1 MGDQQRNFP
10 EWEINRP
17 RVGIPTMGTP
27 RVSLSNQL
35 NPVLVSLENST
46 PCVGRLT
53 RGVFLP
59 TQGVFV
65 SCAASSSSP
74 TDYVGDIF
82 VLICKYTRKYGYILI
97 SIVTVYTEWVPTRGS
112 PVVGTRNN
120 TLWGLKLVG
129 VDSTQSWMLK

>member
-1 MGDQQRNFP
+1 MLDQKLLMGDQQRNFP
-10 EWEINRP
+10 EWEMNRP

-27 RVSLSNQL
+27 RVSLSNLL

-65 SCAASSSSP
+65 SCVPDGIRASAP
-74 TDYVGDIF
+74 GL
-82 VLICKYTRKYGYILI
+82 VLEIG
-97 SIVTVYTEWVPTRGS
+97 ERGAS
-112 PVVGTRNN
+112 H
-120 TLWGLKLVG
+120 LK
-129 VDSTQSWMLK
+129 QI